1 MPPAVWLEHTVNDQ
15 SRESG
20 HNEQR
25 LTSPTLLFKT
35 NQWANKGE
43 QRLMNAAKLLVVDPA
58 LCHKKKKK
66 THKHFSI
73 VSLKGKVATNKT
85 ELTHLFSLSRMG
97 KNWKINNMRSY
108 CKANWFLSATFS
120 KAELSTKQN
129 LLLFWSMIYAGRG
142 LLISFHAKS
151 AAIGRGMASTD
162 HCLKKLNIVNIFH
175 TAAGRLGHAD
185 FT

>member
-43 QRLMNAAKLLVVDPA
+43 QRLMNAAKLFVVDPA

-66 THKHFSI
+66 PTNISA
-73 VSLKGKVATNKT
+73 LWAWRGKWLQIKQNW
-85 ELTHLFSLSRMG
+85 LTYSPCLG
-97 KNWKINNMRSY
+97 WEKNWKISNMRSY